1 MPAESPTRLAY
12 GNATVIDIGTDVIY
26 IDNPQDCT
34 KLHVG
39 KKNKPKVGSSDTRTK
54 RPRTYGDNVHENLL
68 IEDQDRAKR
77 KHYESMDWESQPS
90 IILGLPKIKR
100 IRVAS
105 LCPPLKCRFIHPGG
119 E

>member
-1 MPAESPTRLAY
+1 MQHFIDPPAALILQA
-12 GNATVIDIGTDVIY
+12 
-26 IDNPQDCT
+26 
-34 KLHVG
+34 
-39 KKNKPKVGSSDTRTK
+39 KVRAILK
-54 RPRTYGDNVHENLL
+54 RPRAYGDNVYENLL

-77 KHYESMDWESQPS
+77 KHEESMDWESQPS